1 MRKVSASRLARI
13 GIPIVLI
20 GGLTALEVCSRS
32 VRDWT
37 SQRPFTMNIA
47 ADFLVLTVTLF
58 GVDVLL
64 KRREERQWRRLVGPA
79 AKNWIDR
86 ALVLAAALRYY
97 ESDDPNVGSSLRY
110 QYRKIGFEPDLMFAG
125 DVERGFAWVEP
136 ALGEWLA
143 ETRGLQPLLMRSADV
158 FEAATTVAISFENC
172 LGSSSWF
179 SAIKDDAGNQIE
191 FFRDMGP
198 LVETQIGRLAETL
211 DLETVAQTGP
221 PPENYDDES
230 DDVPAY
236 DWPRTEATG
245 GTDAACA
252 VDDEIPF

>member
-64 KRREERQWRRLVGPA
+64 KRREEQQWRRLVGPA

-97 ESDDPNVGSSLRY
+97 ESEDPDVGGPGAVGKADRRCS
-110 QYRKIGFEPDLMFAG
+110 
-125 DVERGFAWVEP
+125 RGV
-136 ALGEWLA
+136 
-143 ETRGLQPLLMRSADV
+143 AD
-158 FEAATTVAISFENC
+158 
-172 LGSSSWF
+172 
-179 SAIKDDAGNQIE
+179 
-191 FFRDMGP
+191 R
-198 LVETQIGRLAETL
+198 QIGALIPTTAG
-211 DLETVAQTGP
+211 TG
-221 PPENYDDES
+221 
-230 DDVPAY
+230 
-236 DWPRTEATG
+236 TTG
-245 GTDAACA
+245 CCRCRADQR
-252 VDDEIPF
+252 

>member
-1 MRKVSASRLARI
+1 
-13 GIPIVLI
+13 
-20 GGLTALEVCSRS
+20 
-32 VRDWT
+32 
-37 SQRPFTMNIA
+37 
-47 ADFLVLTVTLF
+47 VTLF

-64 KRREERQWRRLVGPA
+64 KRREERQWRQLVGPA

-97 ESDDPNVGSSLRY
+97 ESEDPDAGSSLRY
-110 QYRKIGFEPDLMFAG
+110 QYRKIGFEPNLMFAG
-125 DVERGFAWVEP
+125 DVDRGFAWVEP

-158 FEAATTVAISFENC
+158 FEAATTVALSFETC
-172 LGSSSWF
+172 LGSTSWF
-179 SAIKDDAGNQIE
+179 SAIKDDAGSQIE

-198 LVETQIGRLAETL
+198 LVESQIERLAETL
-211 DLETVAQTGP
+211 DLETVSKGGP

-236 DWPRTEATG
+236 DWPRTEAAG
-245 GTDAACA
+245 GTDAAYA
-252 VDDEIPF
+252 ADDEIPF

>member
-1 MRKVSASRLARI
+1 MRKVSASRLAGI

-58 GVDVLL
+58 GVDVVL
-64 KRREERQWRRLVGPA
+64 KRREERRWRQLVGPA
-79 AKNWIDR
+79 VKNWIDR
-86 ALVLAAALRYY
+86 ALVLAAALGYY
-97 ESDDPNVGSSLRY
+97 ESDDPDVGSSLLR
-110 QYRKIGFEPDLMFAG
+110 QYRQIGFEANLMFAG
-125 DVERGFAWVEP
+125 DVDRGFAWVEP

-143 ETRGLQPLLMRSADV
+143 ETRGLQPLLMRSTDV
-158 FEAATTVAISFENC
+158 FEAATTVANSFETC
-172 LGSSSWF
+172 LGGSSWF
-179 SAIKDDAGNQIE
+179 SAIKDDAGTQID

-198 LVETQIGRLAETL
+198 LVERQIGRLAETL
-211 DLETVAQTGP
+211 DLEMALSGP
-221 PPENYDDES
+221 PLENYDDES

-236 DWPRTEATG
+236 DWTRTEATG
-245 GTDAACA
+245 GTDAAYA
-252 VDDEIPF
+252 ADDEIPF